1 MFRLVGVRPKRR
13 HQLNIDLLVDM
24 PDEQFAD
31 TVMQAFKRRDEWP
44 EWWRAVL
51 APEVID
57 DTERVLR
64 ETIARAEEQ
73 ARSPE
78 RFPQAASF
86 ALKIRR
92 NALPEVA
99 LARVVMG
106 A

>member
-1 MFRLVGVRPKRR
+1 M
-13 HQLNIDLLVDM
+13 NIDLLVDM

-31 TVMQAFKRRDEWP
+31 TVMQAFKRREAFPD
-44 EWWRAVL
+44 WWRAVL

-57 DTERVLR
+57 DTERVLE
-64 ETIARAEEQ
+64 ETAARAEDQ
-73 ARSPE
+73 AKTPDRY
-78 RFPQAASF
+78 PQAANF

>member
-1 MFRLVGVRPKRR
+1 M
-13 HQLNIDLLVDM
+13 NIDLLVDM

-31 TVMQAFKRRDEWP
+31 TVMQAFKRRDAFP
-44 EWWRAVL
+44 DWWRAVL

-57 DTERVLR
+57 DTERVLE
-64 ETIARAEEQ
+64 ETAVKAELQ
-73 ARSPE
+73 AQTPDRY
-78 RFPQAASF
+78 PQAAAF

-106 A
+106 E